1 VKRIGC
7 AILFCLWCSSALYA
21 DKTDPA
27 TKGDIELLIH
37 QIDKRFEQVDKRFE
51 QMDKRFD
58 HLLWFIGIL
67 TTLSTC
73 AIGYIVTRLSRQ
85 EAKEPDVAALAI
97 ALRKADPAVKKL
109 LREALR

>member
-1 VKRIGC
+1 MGR
-7 AILFCLWCSSALYA
+7 AILFCLWCSFALYA

-37 QIDKRFEQVDKRFE
+37 QIDKRFEQVDKRF
-51 QMDKRFD
+51 D

-73 AIGYIVTRLSRQ
+73 AIGYIVTRLNRQ